1 MKTKYFYPLLL
12 VLIATFSFSSCNDFL
27 ETTPTDFISPE
38 NYFNTETDGD
48 YAIAGVYNS
57 LYNLYRDAFKG
68 SFSSNTDENVFI
80 RMSGEELIQKT
91 MNATSSP
98 VETLWNKLYLG
109 VYRAD
114 FFLENVDKL
123 NVTDEKKN
131 AFRAEA
137 RFVRGFLY
145 YHLTMLYGDVPLRLH
160 TLNSPMNTQIARSPR
175 AEVFDTIC
183 SDMNYAV
190 DHLYTY
196 TKQKGAPIRVCKE
209 AAIGILGRVYL
220 SMAGVLQKPEYYSK
234 ARDLL
239 LPLVQSKVIKL
250 NPDYTQIWKNISAD
264 AFDHVTKEVMF
275 DIECNADP
283 NKFLYYGW
291 ASASSPAAP
300 AGGTYNLDFWR
311 VTITLWQYYQSDKND
326 VRYTWNICDYSY
338 DNANVMVAKAA
349 YTTNGSNAYLRNPG
363 KFRRDWETVVPRD
376 QSRNGSNFPVLRY
389 ADVLLML
396 GEAENEVNGPTD
408 LAFACLDSVRSRSK
422 AFKYS
427 ALPVRPTKDEYK
439 QIMIQE
445 RARELCFESTTR
457 YYDLLRWG
465 ILIDKFTEVGNTFKL
480 LGGTTGASY
489 ANTLYFVVKPYQLL
503 FPIPQSEIQL
513 NKLMTQNPQY

>member
-1 MKTKYFYPLLL
+1 MKTKHIYAILL
-12 VLIATFSFSSCNDFL
+12 VLITTFSSCSDFL

-38 NYFNTETDGD
+38 NYYNTEADGD
-48 YAIAGVYNS
+48 NAIAGVYFS
-57 LYNLYRDAFKG
+57 LYNLYKDALKT
-68 SFSSNTDENVFI
+68 SFSSNTDENVFV
-80 RMSGEELIQKT
+80 RMNGEELVQKT
-91 MNATSSP
+91 MNASSAP
-98 VETLWNKLYLG
+98 VNILWSKLYLG
-109 VYRAD
+109 IHRAN
-114 FFLENVDKL
+114 FFLENVDRL
-123 NVTDEKKN
+123 NVTEEKKN

-137 RFVRGFLY
+137 RFVRGYLY
-145 YHLTMLYGDVPLRLH
+145 YHLTMLFGDVPLRLQA
-160 TLNSPMNTQIARSPR
+160 LNSPMNTKIARSPR

-196 TKQKGAPIRVCKE
+196 SNQKGAPIRVCKE

-220 SMAGVLQKPEYYSK
+220 SMAGILDKPEYYSK

-239 LPLVQSKVIKL
+239 LPLVESKVIKL

-264 AFDHVTKEVMF
+264 AFDHGSKEVMF
-275 DIECNADP
+275 DVEFNADP
-283 NKFLYYGW
+283 YKWLYAGW
-291 ASASSPAAP
+291 ASSSSPAAP
-300 AGGTYNLDFWR
+300 AGGTYNLDWWR
-311 VTITLWQYYQSDKND
+311 VTITLWQYYQSDIKD
-326 VRYTWNICDYSY
+326 VRYTWNICDYYYNST
-338 DNANVMVAKAA
+338 NVLTPKTA
-349 YTTNGSNAYLRNPG
+349 YTSTGSNASDRNPG
-363 KFRRDWETVVPRD
+363 KFRRDWETAVPRD
-376 QSRNGSNFPVLRY
+376 AQKNGSNFPVLRY

-427 ALPVRPTKDEYK
+427 ELPVRPTKEEYK

-465 ILIDKFTEVGNTFKL
+465 ILIDKFTEVGNTFKS
-480 LGGTTGASY
+480 LGGSNGNTY
-489 ANTLYFVVKPYQLL
+489 ANALYYVVKPYHQL
-503 FPIPQSEIQL
+503 FPIPQAEIQL
-513 NKLMTQNPQY
+513 NPLMPQNPQY